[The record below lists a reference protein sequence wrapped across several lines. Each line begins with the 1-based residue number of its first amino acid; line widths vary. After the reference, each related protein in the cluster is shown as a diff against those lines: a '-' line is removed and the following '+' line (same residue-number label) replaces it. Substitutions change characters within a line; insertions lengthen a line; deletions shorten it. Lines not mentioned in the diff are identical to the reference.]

1 MLSDLSTIEHILLK
15 QTKNIDRANIT
26 INVFKWM
33 TPTGQIALPTN
44 DMWKHHRRI
53 VGPAMTSK
61 YLSLSTPLATRC
73 TDKFV
78 KYIAT
83 KAQFTQGRPF
93 EIEEDFRA
101 VTMVS
106 LEADRCIPPATK
118 RSHAYVSGRDL
129 LYCLWTRMGDRR
141 KLRESGESNGQSP
154 SGTRW
159 PSRIQIQPPRFAGI
173 SNVPL

>member
-1 MLSDLSTIEHILLK
+1 MLSDYPTIEHILLK

-78 KYIAT
+78 KYIGT
-83 KAQFTQGRPF
+83 KVQFAQGRPF

-106 LEADRCIPPATK
+106 E
-118 RSHAYVSGRDL
+118 
-129 LYCLWTRMGDRR
+129 
-141 KLRESGESNGQSP
+141 
-154 SGTRW
+154 
-159 PSRIQIQPPRFAGI
+159 
-173 SNVPL
+173 